1 MFIERSA
8 SRIRAMR
15 TLFVLFGLVPC
26 VALCAW
32 AGVRHSSGHR
42 AALEQA
48 FERVIG
54 LPLEIGSV
62 EHVRPDALRLR
73 NCRLSS
79 ASGSVVLS
87 APVVDLE
94 SSAGELRVSLT
105 TIDCTP
111 ELARVLSGLAGEW
124 LRQPLRFPVDC
135 VIDISDFSW
144 WPRGRFTVDGTR
156 SADFR
161 GAGPRSSGRH
171 GLHIECV
178 AANGSRAVRVR
189 RNADADADADVEASS
204 DEVRVVVGGLE
215 SGAESVT
222 ANGFSGLEP
231 GTGGR
236 LEVHGTVA
244 EQVPVV
250 MVEAL
255 AGLGAGTLP
264 LGEEASLSG
273 TIAAVYEGGLS
284 NGSAQA
290 RVERIDLAAA
300 SLHLPHRISGEAVL
314 VIDRLEWGR
323 SRITACECQSAVSR
337 GRLGQQLIEACVS
350 VMGCRPG
357 PAYRSLAREEVRH
370 FDDAAG
376 LVRIGP
382 TGVSLQADPGRSA
395 SLIRIQGLS
404 ILDEPQVSV
413 PLDRLA
419 WLLSPPGAS
428 AVPAS
433 RATAWLLGLF
443 ALDRPGAPVAPARTH
458 AIGGAEAVPH
468 NLPKQAVGP
477 LRRSDF

>member
-15 TLFVLFGLVPC
+15 TLFVLFGLVPSA
-26 VALCAW
+26 ALCAW
-32 AGVRHSSGHR
+32 AGVRHSGGHR
-42 AALEQA
+42 AALELA
-48 FERVIG
+48 CERVIG

-62 EHVRPDALRLR
+62 EHVRPNALRLR

-79 ASGSVVLS
+79 APGTVVLS
-87 APVVDLE
+87 APVVDVE
-94 SSAGELRVSLT
+94 SSAGELRVSLG

-135 VIDISDFSW
+135 VIDINDFSW
-144 WPRGRFTVDGTR
+144 RPRGRSAVEGTQP
-156 SADFR
+156 AGLR
-161 GAGPRSSGRH
+161 GAGPRSPGRH

-189 RNADADADADVEASS
+189 RNADADLEASS

-215 SGAESVT
+215 SGAESAIPT
-222 ANGFSGLEP
+222 GFSSSGP
-231 GTGGR
+231 GMSGR

-255 AGLGAGTLP
+255 AGLGAGSLP
-264 LGEEASLSG
+264 FGDEASLSG

-284 NGSAQA
+284 SGSAQA
-290 RVERIDLAAA
+290 RLERVDLAAA

-314 VIDRLEWGR
+314 AIDRLEWGR
-323 SRITACECQSAVSR
+323 GRITVCECHSSVSR
-337 GRLGQQLIEACVS
+337 GRLGQRLIEACVS

-357 PAYRSLAREEVRH
+357 PAYRSFAREEVRH
-370 FDDAAG
+370 FDDAAW
-376 LVRIGP
+376 LLRIGP
-382 TGVSLQADPGRSA
+382 TGVTLQADPGRSA
-395 SLIRIQGLS
+395 SLLRIQGLS
-404 ILDEPQVSV
+404 ILDEPQVQV

-419 WLLSPPGAS
+419 WLLSPPGAT

-443 ALDRPGAPVAPARTH
+443 SLEHSGVAAAPAGAT
-458 AIGGAEAVPH
+458 ASGGADAIPQNPSE
-468 NLPKQAVGP
+468 QAVRP
-477 LRRSDF
+477 LKRSEF

>member
-1 MFIERSA
+1 
-8 SRIRAMR
+8 MR

-26 VALCAW
+26 AALCAW

-48 FERVIG
+48 CERVIG

-62 EHVRPDALRLR
+62 EHVRPNALRLR

-79 ASGSVVLS
+79 ASGGVVLS
-87 APVVDLE
+87 APVVDVE
-94 SSAGELRVSLT
+94 SSAGELRVSLG

-144 WPRGRFTVDGTR
+144 RPRAR
-156 SADFR
+156 SAVEGTQSAGLA

-189 RNADADADADVEASS
+189 RNADADADVEASA
-204 DEVRVVVGGLE
+204 DEVRVVFGGLE
-215 SGAESVT
+215 SGAESAT
-222 ANGFSGLEP
+222 PDGFSSLEP
-231 GTGGR
+231 GMGGR

-255 AGLGAGTLP
+255 AGLEGGTLP
-264 LGEEASLSG
+264 FGDEASLSG
-273 TIAAVYEGGLS
+273 TIAAVSEGGLS
-284 NGSAQA
+284 SGSAQA
-290 RVERIDLAAA
+290 RLERVDLAAA

-314 VIDRLEWGR
+314 AIDRLEWGR
-323 SRITACECQSAVSR
+323 GRITACECHSSVSR
-337 GRLGQQLIEACVS
+337 GRLGQRLIEACVS

-357 PAYRSLAREEVRH
+357 PAYRSFAREEVRH
-370 FDDAAG
+370 FDDAAW
-376 LVRIGP
+376 LLRIGP
-382 TGVSLQADPGRSA
+382 AGVALQADPGRSA

-419 WLLSPPGAS
+419 WLLSPPGAT

-443 ALDRPGAPVAPARTH
+443 SLDHSGAAAAPAGTN
-458 AIGGAEAVPH
+458 AIGGAEAIPH
-468 NLPKQAVGP
+468 NPPEQAVRP
-477 LRRSDF
+477 LRRSEF